1 MDRLDSGMARRKKQR
16 YTPQQRQDYVERFAR
31 SGLKQAEFC
40 RRAKLHPMTFSL
52 WRRKQAQRSVFAE
65 VQVSAPVAAATDTAP
80 MLGGAAVLHLV
91 NGGRLELALGGESA
105 WTGLGLMLKTLQS

>member
-1 MDRLDSGMARRKKQR
+1 MATPGKNQQ

-52 WRRKQAQRSVFAE
+52 WRRKLKPTAAVFAE
-65 VQVSAPVAAATDTAP
+65 VQLSSPRPVPAVEAPAQR
-80 MLGGAAVLHLV
+80 GAAVLHLRD
-91 NGGRLELALGGESA
+91 GAKLEVALAGESA
-105 WTGLGLMLKTLQS
+105 WAGLGLMLKTLQA